1 MTFAVAAG
9 YGIAICI
16 ATAAL
21 IRLSSMARLPVVVRS
36 SGRRMPEGRAAPS
49 EPDFSVGRYI
59 R

>member
-21 IRLSSMARLPVVVRS
+21 IRLSSMPCLPVARS
-36 SGRRMPEGRAAPS
+36 SGRLVLEGEPLRPNRA
-49 EPDFSVGRYI
+49 FR
-59 R
+59 

>member
-21 IRLSSMARLPVVVRS
+21 IRLSSMLRLPAVARS
-36 SGRRMPEGRAAPS
+36 SGRGMLEGEPLRPNRA
-49 EPDFSVGRYI
+49 FR
-59 R
+59 

>member
-21 IRLSSMARLPVVVRS
+21 IRLSSMPRLPVVAQS
-36 SGRRMPEGRAAPS
+36 SGRRVLEGESLRPNRL
-49 EPDFSVGRYI
+49 FW
-59 R
+59 